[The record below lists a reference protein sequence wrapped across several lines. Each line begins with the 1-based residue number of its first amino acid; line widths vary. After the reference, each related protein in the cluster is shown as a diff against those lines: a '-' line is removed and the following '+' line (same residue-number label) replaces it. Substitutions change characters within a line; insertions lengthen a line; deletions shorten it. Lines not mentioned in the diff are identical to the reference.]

1 MLLHALCVL
10 LLLAISSLTVHIHVP
25 SAEPGWTH
33 SFWGWWGGMGPISPR
48 HNQKLLKCQVWD
60 QKLKDVR
67 TEKETRLLEERSQEL
82 MPRWVLA
89 SLGNKEAA
97 GHEEI
102 GNSWKSLNTAFIQLL
117 EGSCVCMCMH
127 GYTALNCRSNIFF
140 IYVFFF
146 SKGVQFS
153 EGELGLCNN
162 DSYSL

>member
-1 MLLHALCVL
+1 
-10 LLLAISSLTVHIHVP
+10 
-25 SAEPGWTH
+25 
-33 SFWGWWGGMGPISPR
+33 MGPISPR

-67 TEKETRLLEERSQEL
+67 TEKETRLLEGRSQEL
-82 MPRWVLA
+82 MPIWVLA

-97 GHEEI
+97 GHEE
-102 GNSWKSLNTAFIQLL
+102 SLNTAFIQLL

-140 IYVFFF
+140 YICIFFF
-146 SKGVQFS
+146 SKGAQCS
-153 EGELGLCNN
+153 EGELGLRNN